1 MLFAI
6 PSFTAVFLTRKFI
19 VPAIPEILFESD
31 HFTLSKNTFLM
42 VLFAIVM
49 GIASISMLKRPS
61 SKKVALNTN
70 PSLLFSIIKIIILGI
85 LIGLIGAG
93 GGFLIIP
100 ALVLTVKLPMRKA
113 IGTSLFI
120 IALNSAIGFAG
131 DMGNIVIDWP
141 FLTTFSFI
149 AIIGIFTGIHYSKFV
164 PEKQLKR
171 GFGWFVLA
179 MAVFIFTKELFF

>member
-1 MLFAI
+1 
-6 PSFTAVFLTRKFI
+6 
-19 VPAIPEILFESD
+19 
-31 HFTLSKNTFLM
+31 
-42 VLFAIVM
+42 
-49 GIASISMLKRPS
+49 
-61 SKKVALNTN
+61 
-70 PSLLFSIIKIIILGI
+70 
-85 LIGLIGAG
+85 
-93 GGFLIIP
+93 
-100 ALVLTVKLPMRKA
+100 MRKA